1 MNRLQILDK
10 KINKILIGIDGSDSS
25 FNAANYAIDL
35 SKKFNSE
42 IILLSIVPSKIHHG
56 DSSGVFGMVSQ
67 SYFNDYKIGA
77 ENWFKE
83 IINQTENE
91 DNIEANKKI
100 KTDVIT
106 TPFSIAASILNYA
119 EERDVDLI
127 VIGTRGKSGIK
138 KMLLGSV
145 ASDVV
150 TYSYCPVLVIK

>member
-25 FNAANYAIDL
+25 FNAANYAINL

-42 IILLSIVPSKIHHG
+42 IILLSIVPSKVHHG

-67 SYFNDYKIGA
+67 SYFNDYKIVA
-77 ENWFKE
+77 EKWFKE
-83 IINQTENE
+83 IINQTDNE

>member
-1 MNRLQILDK
+1 LD
-10 KINKILIGIDGSDSS
+10 NKISKILVGIDGSESS

-35 SKKFNSE
+35 SVKFNSE

-67 SYFNDYKIGA
+67 SYLNDYKKEA
-77 ENWFKE
+77 EKWFKE
-83 IINQTENE
+83 IINNVKNQETFENE
-91 DNIEANKKI
+91 QKI

-127 VIGTRGKSGIK
+127 LIGTRGNSGLK

-145 ASDVV
+145 ASDIV
-150 TYSYCPVLVIK
+150 TYSYCPVLIIK

>member
-10 KINKILIGIDGSDSS
+10 KINKILIGIDGSESS

-67 SYFNDYKIGA
+67 SYFNDYKKEA
-77 ENWFKE
+77 EKWFKE
-83 IINQTENE
+83 IINQAENE

-119 EERDVDLI
+119 EERDVD
-127 VIGTRGKSGIK
+127 SN
-138 KMLLGSV
+138 SNW
-145 ASDVV
+145 
-150 TYSYCPVLVIK
+150 Y

>member
-1 MNRLQILDK
+1 MD
-10 KINKILIGIDGSDSS
+10 NKISKILVGIDGSESS

-35 SKKFNSE
+35 CVKFNSE

-67 SYFNDYKIGA
+67 SYLNDYKKEA
-77 ENWFKE
+77 EKWFRE
-83 IINQTENE
+83 IINNVKNQETFENE
-91 DNIEANKKI
+91 QKI

-106 TPFSIAASILNYA
+106 TPFSIAGSILNYA

-127 VIGTRGKSGIK
+127 LIGTRGNSGLK

-145 ASDVV
+145 ASDIV
-150 TYSYCPVLVIK
+150 TYSYCPVLIIK

>member
-1 MNRLQILDK
+1 MDK

-42 IILLSIVPSKIHHG
+42 IIILSIVPSKVHHG
-56 DSSGVFGMVSQ
+56 DSSGVFGMVTQ
-67 SYFNDYKIGA
+67 SYFNDYKKEA
-77 ENWFKE
+77 EKWFKE
-83 IINQTENE
+83 IINQVANEENFE
-91 DNIEANKKI
+91 TDKKI

-106 TPFSIAASILNYA
+106 TPFSIAASLLNYA
-119 EERDVDLI
+119 EERNVDLI
-127 VIGTRGKSGIK
+127 IIGTRGKSGIK

>member
-1 MNRLQILDK
+1 LDK

-83 IINQTENE
+83 IINQTDNE

>member
-1 MNRLQILDK
+1 MDRLQILDK

-83 IINQTENE
+83 IINQTDNE

-119 EERDVDLI
+119 EERDVNLI

>member
-1 MNRLQILDK
+1 MVDK
-10 KINKILIGIDGSDSS
+10 KITKILIGIDGSDSS
-25 FNAANYAIDL
+25 LNAANYAIDL

-67 SYFNDYKIGA
+67 SYLNEYKKEA
-77 ENWFKE
+77 EKWFIE
-83 IINQTENE
+83 ITDNAKNE
-91 DNIEANKKI
+91 EYTDIEKRI

-119 EERDVDLI
+119 EERNVDLI
-127 VIGTRGKSGIK
+127 IIGTRGNSGLK

-145 ASDVV
+145 ASDII